1 MFCLDRRLG
10 SLALAGG
17 RTCVVTTSVTH
28 HHRHVLLLRHSYMS
42 LPIEVVL
49 FLPVTVLL
57 MADHSASITLRLIY
71 TMPQLLF
78 DSPILLGL
86 ELIRGAVIVMRLPR
100 MEVIKV

>member
-1 MFCLDRRLG
+1 
-10 SLALAGG
+10 
-17 RTCVVTTSVTH
+17 
-28 HHRHVLLLRHSYMS
+28 MS
-42 LPIEVVL
+42 LPVEVVL

-86 ELIRGAVIVMRLPR
+86 ELIRGTVVIMRLPR
-100 MEVIKV
+100 MEVIKVQPGSIRTLILLF